1 MGGPLWYF
9 SGGII
14 GLLVIV
20 MAHYV
25 AVEGELIRRGLRLR
39 DLGSER
45 FTWSDLKAI
54 IYTADPGSHLAAALG
69 APWSV
74 TDYMVANAVDLLNAG
89 NWQRSGNKN
98 APKPKPI
105 ARPGEKDESV
115 KRFGADPIAP
125 EAFDEWWTNG

>member
-1 MGGPLWYF
+1 
-9 SGGII
+9 
-14 GLLVIV
+14 

-25 AVEGELIRRGLRLR
+25 AVEGELIRRGLRVR

-45 FTWSDLKAI
+45 FTWSDLKAV
-54 IYTADPGSHLAAALG
+54 IYTADPGSHLAATLG
-69 APWSV
+69 APWGV
-74 TDYMVANAVDLLNAG
+74 NDYMMANVVDLLSAG
-89 NWQRSGNKN
+89 NWQRGGNKN

-105 ARPGEKDESV
+105 ARPGEKDDGV